1 MDPKEKPWLAH
12 YNETVPATLRYKEG
26 PLFQLLDDAAQTH
39 PSERAIIFQNT
50 NIRYKKLQE
59 LAETVAANLRAEG
72 IQPGDRVALMLPN
85 LPQTIIAFW
94 GILKAGA
101 VVVMTNPLYMEK
113 ELVHQMKDSQARALI
128 TLDML
133 WSKLEPL
140 KDRLGLEKY
149 FVTKIS
155 EALSFPLNLL
165 YEFNNK
171 RNRKTCSVPFD
182 GQSILPWKRLLQ
194 GKKRLSVAIEN
205 PKETLA
211 MLQYTGGTTGV
222 SKGVLLTHANLY
234 TNIQQTLPTLRYA
247 SEGKN
252 TFLALLPY
260 FHVYGLSTCLCLPTA
275 VAATIV
281 PYPRFVPHD
290 VLVGI
295 EKYKATILPG
305 APSIYIALLQQKDLA
320 KFDLTSIRMCISGSA
335 PMPVEYLKKFTE
347 ITGARMIEG
356 YGLSEASPITHL
368 NPILKSNKPGS
379 IGIPLP
385 DTEARIVDMD
395 VGILPVPAGC
405 PGELIIRGPQVASG
419 YWNRPDETANTFRN
433 GWLYTGDIAIMDE
446 DGYFAIVDRKK
457 DMIVVGGYNVYPR
470 EIDEVLH
477 EHPLVKEA
485 VSVGISHPT
494 RGETIKAYIVPVEGA
509 TLTKEEIISHC
520 RKRLANYKMPR
531 QVEFRDELPKT
542 LVGKILRR
550 ALVAEE
556 QEKFAAGRH
565 MQSCH
570 AEADDHPEQDHI
582 PDNAQ

>member
-1 MDPKEKPWLAH
+1 MDQMEKPWLAH
-12 YNETVPATLRYKEG
+12 YDEIIPSTLSYTEA
-26 PLFQLLDDAAQTH
+26 PLFQFLDHAADTS
-39 PSERAIIFQNT
+39 PNERAIVFQNT
-50 NIRYKKLQE
+50 TIRYKKLRE
-59 LAETVAANLRAEG
+59 LSEIVAANLRDAG
-72 IQPGDRVALMLPN
+72 VQPGDRVALMLPN

-101 VVVMTNPLYMEK
+101 VVVMVNPLYMEK
-113 ELVHQMKDSQARALI
+113 ELVHQLRDSQAKILI
-128 TLDML
+128 TLDLL

-140 KDRLGLEKY
+140 KEKLGIEKY
-149 FVTKIS
+149 FITRIA
-155 EALSFPLNLL
+155 EALSFPLNIL
-165 YEFNNK
+165 YNFNNK
-171 RNRKTCSVPFD
+171 RNGKFSPIPFD
-182 GQSILPWKRLLQ
+182 DQMIFPWKKLIQ
-194 GKKRLSVAIEN
+194 GKERFCAVIAN

-222 SKGVLLTHANLY
+222 SKGVLLTHGNLH
-234 TNIQQTLPTLRYA
+234 TNIQQILPILRYA
-247 SEGKN
+247 SKGKN
-252 TFLALLPY
+252 TFLGLLPY
-260 FHVYGLSTCLCLPTA
+260 FHVYGLNTCLCLPTA

-290 VLVGI
+290 ILVGI
-295 EKYKATILPG
+295 QKYKATILPG
-305 APSIYIALLQQKDLA
+305 APSIYIALLQQKDLG
-320 KFDLTSIRMCISGSA
+320 KYDLTSVRMCISGSA

-347 ITGARMIEG
+347 VTGASMIEG

-368 NPILKSNKPGS
+368 NPVRKANKPGS

-385 DTEARIVDMD
+385 DTEARIVDME
-395 VGILPVPAGC
+395 VGLLPVPTGC
-405 PGELIIRGPQVASG
+405 PGELIIRGPQVSSG

-446 DGYFAIVDRKK
+446 DGYFRIVDRKK

-494 RGETIKAYIVPVEGA
+494 RGETIKAYIVPVQGA
-509 TLTKEEIISHC
+509 TITKEEIIAHC

-550 ALVAEE
+550 ALIAEE
-556 QEKFAAGRH
+556 EQKF
-565 MQSCH
+565 SSESKTH
-570 AEADDHPEQDHI
+570 AENQEEKQ
-582 PDNAQ
+582 